1 MVKQKKSKKVSKPQ
15 SERMNITLS
24 AAVGD
29 PPATILGGNKWVTR
43 WILVSKASGASLTIG
58 DIGGALNTTSTK
70 DSIRILRIQAFSP
83 MDSIGQSLTF
93 NVSQAALM
101 PAGNTGIIPLPDLTI
116 VDYGTGTSRAS
127 AQAMIPRNS
136 QLYPIDSSLINPICS
151 ASASGATPGNIVYR
165 LKIAQTV

>member
-15 SERMNITLS
+15 LEPTNITLR
-24 AAVGD
+24 AAIGD
-29 PPATILGGNKWVTR
+29 PPATLVGGNKWVTR

-70 DSIRILRIQAFSP
+70 DSIRIMMIQAFSP

-101 PAGNTGIIPLPDLTI
+101 PAGNTGIVPLPDLTI

-127 AQAMIPRNS
+127 AQAKIPRNS
-136 QLYPIDSSLINPICS
+136 LLYPIDSSLTNPICS